1 MRIAVNTR
9 MLLRDKLEG
18 IGWYTY
24 EVLRRLVKDRQDDT
38 FIFLFDRPWDPDFI
52 FGENVIPVEV
62 FPPARHPVLFYWWF
76 ERRLPGVLRQ
86 YKADV
91 FFSPDGFLSL
101 RTPLPT
107 LLTVHDLAYKHFED
121 NVNLLQQAY
130 YRYYMPRFLRRADLI
145 TTVSEATRQD
155 VIASG
160 IAPDKVSV
168 AWNGT
173 DPRFKPAGSETSEA
187 IRQEFTGGRP
197 FFLYVGAI
205 HPRKNV
211 AGLVRAFSE
220 FKLASGAPHHLVLLG
235 RMAWKTAEVEEAIQ
249 QSPFRDA
256 IVQVGYQ
263 KDRLPA
269 FYSAATALVYVSLFE
284 GFGMP
289 LTEAM
294 GCDTAI
300 ITSNLSS
307 MPEVCGDAGL
317 LVDPYSRSSIAGA
330 MLRLVADEGLRQSL
344 IQRGRQQRLKFSWE
358 TTARDIGRRLE
369 ILSAAGQ
376 PTATKGR

>member
-1 MRIAVNTR
+1 MHIAVNTR

-24 EVLRRLVKDRQDDT
+24 EVMRRLVQQRPEDT
-38 FIFLFDRPWDPDFI
+38 FLFLFDRPWDPDFV
-52 FGENVIPVEV
+52 FGENVIPVKI
-62 FPPARHPVLFYWWF
+62 FPQARHPVLFYWWF
-76 ERRLPGVLRQ
+76 ELRLPGVLRE

-101 RTPLPT
+101 RTPVPT

-121 NVNLLQQAY
+121 NVNLIQQAY
-130 YRYYMPRFLRRADLI
+130 YRYFMPRFLRRADHI

-160 IAPDKVSV
+160 ISPDKVSV

-173 DPRFKPAGSETSEA
+173 DPRFTPAGREACEA
-187 IRQEFTGGRP
+187 IRTEFTRGNP

-211 AGLVRAFSE
+211 VRLIRAFSE
-220 FKLASGAPHHLVLLG
+220 FKSASGAPHHLVLLG
-235 RMAWKTAEVEEAIQ
+235 RMAWMTADVEEAIR
-249 QSPFRDA
+249 QSPYRDA

-269 FYSAATALVYVSLFE
+269 FYSAATALTYVSLFE

-294 GCDTAI
+294 GCETAI

-317 LVDPYSRSSIAGA
+317 LVDPQSISSIAEA
-330 MLRLVADEGLRQSL
+330 MVRLASDESLRQAL
-344 IQRGRQQRLKFSWE
+344 IERGRLQRLMFSWE
-358 TTARDIGRRLE
+358 STARDIGRRLD
-369 ILSAAGQ
+369 ILAHTGQ
-376 PTATKGR
+376 PTAMDGR